1 MQETVRRECEERYE
15 LTDALS
21 EARLQLLA
29 AQKGT
34 SLHRSSHT
42 SIAPSP
48 PSTRDRNRKDSHR
61 KMKQTDTSESSFNSS
76 QCSVSHEKGITVS
89 NSTVFNDESTS
100 RKRIADALAKQRA
113 SSRTSFDKFR

>member
-1 MQETVRRECEERYE
+1 MRRECEERCE

-29 AQKGT
+29 VQKGA
-34 SLHRSSHT
+34 SRNRSSHT
-42 SIAPSP
+42 SVVPSP
-48 PSTRDRNRKDSHR
+48 PSSRDLHRKDSHR
-61 KMKQTDTSESSFNSS
+61 RVKQPDSSEHSLSSS

-89 NSTVFNDESTS
+89 NPAMFNDESTS

-113 SSRTSFDKFR
+113 SSRTSFDQFR